1 MNEKLSSQTFFII
14 SLCFAG
20 LVSADILNDSL
31 FIDAVSTKFTVALA
45 DFISSEKFI
54 YFFLFPCR
62 LLLNLFSPLSPSSF
76 SFSSFS

>member
-1 MNEKLSSQTFFII
+1 MNEKLSSETFFII
-14 SLCFAG
+14 ECFAG

-31 FIDAVSTKFTVALA
+31 FIDALSTKLTVALA